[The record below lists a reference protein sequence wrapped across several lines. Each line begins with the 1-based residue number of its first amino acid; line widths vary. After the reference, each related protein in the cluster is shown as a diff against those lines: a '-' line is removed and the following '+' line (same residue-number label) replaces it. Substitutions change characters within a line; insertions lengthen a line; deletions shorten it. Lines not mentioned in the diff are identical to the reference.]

1 MPKNEIKHEVKSENV
16 QNVHNVPTV
25 PIVPKPSTETASA
38 TVSMPAMATPKL
50 NVATEEKDKTIVS
63 QSKQMLGMVDV
74 INVYGEENAQL
85 KKDINNCKNSSE
97 KLQYVYRSQI
107 LLILLLAVLIVYA
120 VYRRCSA

>member
-1 MPKNEIKHEVKSENV
+1 MSQQMPKNEIKPEVKPEIA
-16 QNVHNVPTV
+16 QNVHT
-25 PIVPKPSTETASA
+25 VPKPSTETASS
-38 TVSMPAMATPKL
+38 TTSMPAMATPKL

-107 LLILLLAVLIVYA
+107 LLILLLAVLVVYA